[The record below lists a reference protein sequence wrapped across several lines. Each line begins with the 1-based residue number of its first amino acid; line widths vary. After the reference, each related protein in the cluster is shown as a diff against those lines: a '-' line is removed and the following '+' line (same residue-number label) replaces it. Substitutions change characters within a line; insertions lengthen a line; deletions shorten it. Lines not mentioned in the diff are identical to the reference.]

1 MPEKL
6 LTFTADKQAPA
17 LGCQPQIRTSVLDI
31 STKFLQSH
39 LKYFQKTTHLE
50 LILRTWQTL
59 QAGRSCRNKSNN
71 HFFSYC
77 LFGVC
82 VLASVCVSVNEQLKQ
97 CIHKQ
102 HEI

>member
-31 STKFLQSH
+31 STKFLQSR

-59 QAGRSCRNKSNN
+59 QVGAAAVTKVIII
-71 HFFSYC
+71 FSAVWC
-77 LFGVC
+77 LCFGKR
-82 VLASVCVSVNEQLKQ
+82 LRLGK
-97 CIHKQ
+97 
-102 HEI
+102 